1 MDLLELVVTER
12 NRLMRF
18 SIITSIVTLVLAI
31 WARDPNLHIVTPFSG
46 SDVGNITVGHAIL
59 IGQPIVCVLF
69 FLLCAQILRYKNLV
83 ARLPDE
89 NRKHLDWR
97 FRIENN
103 ERGLEKF
110 ANGTCEF
117 FKWFSMIAIPAIA
130 SFFLLFSQFDLATE
144 ENKFSCQHLFNSTF
158 FNEKAVHKSLRLE
171 KCNKFDLVIEK
182 AEKDECKKQ
191 KRKILDRMPRLY
203 QPFNFLFGLFLEILV
218 AAALWNMF
226 KKYFLYKRTNDG

>member
-1 MDLLELVVTER
+1 MNLLELVVTER
-12 NRLMRF
+12 NRLVRF

-83 ARLPDE
+83 ARLPDK
-89 NRKHLDWR
+89 NRKHLDWQ
-97 FRIENN
+97 FRIKNN

-110 ANGTCEF
+110 VNGTCEF
-117 FKWFSMIAIPAIA
+117 FKWFSIIAIPAIA

-144 ENKFSCQHLFNSTF
+144 KNKFSCQHLFNGTF
-158 FNEKAVHKSLRLE
+158 LNKRAVHYSFRPE
-171 KCNKFDLVIEK
+171 KCKKIESG

-203 QPFNFLFGLFLEILV
+203 QPFNFLFGFSRNPCGCRALEHVQKILSV
-218 AAALWNMF
+218 
-226 KKYFLYKRTNDG
+226 